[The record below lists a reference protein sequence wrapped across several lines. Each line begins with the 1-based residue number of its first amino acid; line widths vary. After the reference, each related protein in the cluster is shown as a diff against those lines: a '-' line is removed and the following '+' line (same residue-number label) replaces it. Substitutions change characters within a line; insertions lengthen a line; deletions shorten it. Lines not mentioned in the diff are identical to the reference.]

1 MGEAASSKPAAA
13 QEENN
18 KKKKKKESSP
28 QEDDGDDAS
37 KLGFEVIDDE
47 DVEAEGGT
55 VKTAAQKKKEKKAKQ
70 LQKLKEEK
78 EKERKGGKPQA
89 QEEKKSEAVK
99 EATPENEGEGEGE
112 EEKDDKKGKKK
123 KGKKEKEEEEAKKKK
138 KPNKAILAA
147 MAETLAKQKE
157 EEERLRAEEE
167 EKERLEEERVA
178 AAIAAKQREE
188 EKRAAKKEREKQKKD
203 QLKAEGKWLTPAQKA
218 AKARADAALEAMR
231 AQGAEVPVAGEKKLT
246 MKERAKLKKQNKS
259 RHAEQ
264 AAASKETTPEKVVE
278 EMVEVVKVEESK
290 EPEKAAEEEEDVLD
304 NWMDADDSDKEE
316 EAKKNQSE
324 KKEKASPEGEQVG
337 GDEDSEEEES
347 EDEEEE
353 EESES
358 EEESS
363 SEEEEEEDLEETDG
377 KTLAEIKRERA
388 IARIKDRMKKN
399 AEAKSKDNL
408 RSPVVCVLGHVDT
421 GKTKILD
428 KLRRTNVQDGEAGGI
443 TQQIGATNVP
453 IPVIKEQCKMVQ
465 GFADNPLRLP
475 GLLIIDTP
483 GHESFSNLRD
493 RGSSL
498 CDIAILVIDI
508 MHSLEP
514 QTIESL
520 NLLKKKKTP
529 FVVALNK
536 IDRLYEWKPNRHKDV
551 REVLEMQGTNTK
563 LEFQKKKDEVLL
575 GLAEQGLNA
584 ALFWENPDPEEYISL
599 VPTSAHSG
607 DGMGNLMGQL
617 VEISQT
623 RLEERLSFS
632 EELQATV
639 LEVKAIGG
647 FGTTI
652 DVVLV
657 NGRLKFGQTIVLTGT
672 EGPIVTTV
680 KALLTPSKMQDLRV
694 KCGYTEHKELM
705 AAQGVKIAA
714 KELDK
719 AIAGLSMR
727 VANNP
732 DEIEI
737 LKEACER
744 DLASALNAIKLK
756 PLGVFVQASTLGSL
770 EALLEFLKTSKI
782 PYAGV
787 RIGPVV
793 RKDVMRASTML
804 EHEEKYAVILAFDV
818 KVERDAQEMAD
829 RENVKIFQADIIY
842 HLFDRFTE
850 YQAELVKKKK
860 EQFKNIAVFPCKLK
874 ILPEHIFTR
883 RDPIV
888 AGVKVEAGIIKC
900 GTPLCVPSKEFIYI
914 GICTS
919 IQKNEKDVDT
929 ARKGEEVCV
938 KIESPGGEAPKMF
951 GRHFD
956 ETDLLCSKIT
966 RESIDACKDY
976 FRDDLIKSDW
986 ALMVEL
992 KKLFEIL

>member
-1 MGEAASSKPAAA
+1 MMPHQQKTRVGRRKKKKKKKGDDDDEDLDAMLAALRAEYTGDAPPEDEAASSKPAAA
-13 QEENN
+13 QEEN

-28 QEDDGDDAS
+28 QDDDGDDAS

-89 QEEKKSEAVK
+89 QQDEKKPAEAVK
-99 EATPENEGEGEGE
+99 EDTPENEGEGEDD
-112 EEKDDKKGKKK
+112 KDDKKGKKK

-157 EEERLRAEEE
+157 EEERLKAEED
-167 EKERLEEERVA
+167 EKERLEEERVRL
-178 AAIAAKQREE
+178 AIETKRREE
-188 EKRAAKKEREKQKKD
+188 EKRAQKKEREKQKKE

-231 AQGAEVPVAGEKKLT
+231 AQGAEVPVVGEKKLT

-259 RHAEQ
+259 KHVEQ
-264 AAASKETTPEKVVE
+264 AAASKETTPVEAVEEKVE
-278 EMVEVVKVEESK
+278 EVKVEK
-290 EPEKAAEEEEDVLD
+290 EEVKEAEKVADEEEDVLD

-316 EAKKNQSE
+316 EAKKTQSE
-324 KKEKASPEGEQVG
+324 EKEKGATEAKEAGSGEDVE
-337 GDEDSEEEES
+337 DEESEDDDDDEEES
-347 EDEEEE
+347 E
-353 EESES
+353 SS

-363 SEEEEEEDLEETDG
+363 SEEEDDLEEGADG
-377 KTLAEIKRERA
+377 RTLAEIKRERA
-388 IARIKDRMKKN
+388 IARIKDRMKTH
-399 AEAKSKDNL
+399 AEARSKDNL

-428 KLRRTNVQDGEAGGI
+428 KLRRTSVQDGEAGGI

-453 IPVIKEQCKMVQ
+453 IAVIKEQCKMVH
-465 GFADNPLRLP
+465 GFLENPLRLP

-623 RLEERLSFS
+623 RLEERLSYT

-657 NGRLKFGQTIVLTGT
+657 NGRLKFGQTIILTGT
-672 EGPIVTTV
+672 DGPIVTTV
-680 KALLTPSKMQDLRV
+680 KALLTPAKMQDLRV
-694 KCGYTEHKELM
+694 KTGYMEHKELQ

-714 KELDK
+714 KELEK
-719 AIAGLSMR
+719 VIAGLSMR
-727 VANNP
+727 VALHP
-732 DEIEI
+732 DEIDI
-737 LKEACER
+737 LKKACER

-804 EHEEKYAVILAFDV
+804 EHEEKYACILAFDV
-818 KVERDAQEMAD
+818 KVERDAQEMAE
-829 RENVKIFQADIIY
+829 REGVKIFQADIIY

-850 YQAELVKKKK
+850 YQQELVNQKK
-860 EQFKNIAVFPCKLK
+860 EQFRNIAVFPCKLR
-874 ILPEHIFTR
+874 IMPENIFAR

-888 AGVKVEAGIIKC
+888 VGVKVEAGVLRT
-900 GTPLCVPSKEFIYI
+900 GTPICVPSKEFIYL

-919 IQKNEKDVDT
+919 LQKNEQDVPS
-929 ARKGEEVCV
+929 ARKGEEVCI
-938 KIESPGGEAPKMF
+938 KIESPGGDAPKM
-951 GRHFD
+951 
-956 ETDLLCSKIT
+956 S
-966 RESIDACKDY
+966 
-976 FRDDLIKSDW
+976 
-986 ALMVEL
+986 
-992 KKLFEIL
+992 

>member
-1 MGEAASSKPAAA
+1 M
-13 QEENN
+13 
-18 KKKKKKESSP
+18 
-28 QEDDGDDAS
+28 
-37 KLGFEVIDDE
+37 
-47 DVEAEGGT
+47 
-55 VKTAAQKKKEKKAKQ
+55 
-70 LQKLKEEK
+70 
-78 EKERKGGKPQA
+78 
-89 QEEKKSEAVK
+89 
-99 EATPENEGEGEGE
+99 
-112 EEKDDKKGKKK
+112 
-123 KGKKEKEEEEAKKKK
+123 
-138 KPNKAILAA
+138 
-147 MAETLAKQKE
+147 
-157 EEERLRAEEE
+157 
-167 EKERLEEERVA
+167 
-178 AAIAAKQREE
+178 
-188 EKRAAKKEREKQKKD
+188 EREKQKKD

-278 EMVEVVKVEESK
+278 EKVEEVKVEESK

-324 KKEKASPEGEQVG
+324 KKEKASPEGDQVG

-353 EESES
+353 ESES
-358 EEESS
+358 ERS
-363 SEEEEEEDLEETDG
+363 LPAKRRRRNLKETDG

-428 KLRRTNVQDGEAGGI
+428 KLRRTSVQDGEAGGI

-453 IPVIKEQCKMVQ
+453 IAVIKEQCKMVH
-465 GFADNPLRLP
+465 GFLENPLRLP

-498 CDIAILVIDI
+498 CDVAILVIDI

-536 IDRLYEWKPNRHKDV
+536 IDWLYEWKPNRHKDV

-563 LEFQKKKDEVLL
+563 LEFQKKKDEVIL

-584 ALFWENPDPEEYISL
+584 ALFYGNPDPEEYISL

-607 DGMGNLMGQL
+607 DGMGNLMASL
-617 VEISQT
+617 VDMSQT

-657 NGRLKFGQTIVLTGT
+657 NGRLKFGQTIVLAGT
-672 EGPIVTTV
+672 DGPIVTTV
-680 KALLTPSKMQDLRV
+680 KALLTPAKMQDLRV
-694 KCGYTEHKELM
+694 KNQYIEHKEIV

-714 KELDK
+714 RELEK
-719 AIAGLSMR
+719 TIAGLSMR
-727 VANNP
+727 VAHNP
-732 DEIEI
+732 DELDV
-737 LKEACER
+737 LKEAAER

-793 RKDVMRASTML
+793 
-804 EHEEKYAVILAFDV
+804 
-818 KVERDAQEMAD
+818 
-829 RENVKIFQADIIY
+829 
-842 HLFDRFTE
+842 
-850 YQAELVKKKK
+850 
-860 EQFKNIAVFPCKLK
+860 
-874 ILPEHIFTR
+874 
-883 RDPIV
+883 
-888 AGVKVEAGIIKC
+888 
-900 GTPLCVPSKEFIYI
+900 
-914 GICTS
+914 
-919 IQKNEKDVDT
+919 
-929 ARKGEEVCV
+929 
-938 KIESPGGEAPKMF
+938 
-951 GRHFD
+951 
-956 ETDLLCSKIT
+956 
-966 RESIDACKDY
+966 
-976 FRDDLIKSDW
+976 
-986 ALMVEL
+986 
-992 KKLFEIL
+992 

>member
-1 MGEAASSKPAAA
+1 M
-13 QEENN
+13 
-18 KKKKKKESSP
+18 
-28 QEDDGDDAS
+28 
-37 KLGFEVIDDE
+37 
-47 DVEAEGGT
+47 
-55 VKTAAQKKKEKKAKQ
+55 
-70 LQKLKEEK
+70 
-78 EKERKGGKPQA
+78 
-89 QEEKKSEAVK
+89 
-99 EATPENEGEGEGE
+99 
-112 EEKDDKKGKKK
+112 
-123 KGKKEKEEEEAKKKK
+123 
-138 KPNKAILAA
+138 
-147 MAETLAKQKE
+147 
-157 EEERLRAEEE
+157 
-167 EKERLEEERVA
+167 
-178 AAIAAKQREE
+178 
-188 EKRAAKKEREKQKKD
+188 
-203 QLKAEGKWLTPAQKA
+203 
-218 AKARADAALEAMR
+218 
-231 AQGAEVPVAGEKKLT
+231 
-246 MKERAKLKKQNKS
+246 
-259 RHAEQ
+259 
-264 AAASKETTPEKVVE
+264 
-278 EMVEVVKVEESK
+278 
-290 EPEKAAEEEEDVLD
+290 
-304 NWMDADDSDKEE
+304 
-316 EAKKNQSE
+316 
-324 KKEKASPEGEQVG
+324 
-337 GDEDSEEEES
+337 
-347 EDEEEE
+347 
-353 EESES
+353 
-358 EEESS
+358 
-363 SEEEEEEDLEETDG
+363 
-377 KTLAEIKRERA
+377 
-388 IARIKDRMKKN
+388 
-399 AEAKSKDNL
+399 
-408 RSPVVCVLGHVDT
+408 
-421 GKTKILD
+421 TKILD
-428 KLRRTNVQDGEAGGI
+428 KLRKTNVQDGEAGGI

-453 IPVIKEQCKMVQ
+453 IHVIQEQCKMVH
-465 GFADNPLRLP
+465 GFLENPLRLP

-536 IDRLYEWKPNRHKDV
+536 IDRLYEWKPNKHKDV

-714 KELDK
+714 RELEK
-719 AIAGLSMR
+719 VIAGLSLR

-732 DEIEI
+732 DEVEI

-744 DLASALNAIKLK
+744 DLSSALNAIKLK
-756 PLGVFVQASTLGSL
+756 PLGAFVQASTLGSL

-787 RIGPVV
+787 KIGPVV
-793 RKDVMRASTML
+793 KKDVMRASTML
-804 EHEEKYAVILAFDV
+804 EHEQKYAVILAFDV
-818 KVERDAQEMAD
+818 KVEREAQEMAD
-829 RENVKIFQADIIY
+829 REGVKIFQADIIY

-850 YQAELVKKKK
+850 YQAELVRQKK
-860 EQFKNIAVFPCKLK
+860 EQFRSIAVFPCKLR

-883 RDPIV
+883 RDPITV
-888 AGVKVEAGIIKC
+888 GVKVEAGVC
-900 GTPLCVPSKEFIYI
+900 RTGTPICVPTKEFIFL
-914 GICTS
+914 GILTG
-919 IQKNEKDVDT
+919 IQHNQKEIDSAK
-929 ARKGEEVCV
+929 KGEEVCI
-938 KIESPGGEAPKMF
+938 KIEAPGGDAPKMF

-956 ETDLLCSKIT
+956 EKDLLMSRIS

-976 FRDDLIKSDW
+976 FRDELQKSDW

-992 KKLFEIL
+992 KKIFEIL

>member
-1 MGEAASSKPAAA
+1 M
-13 QEENN
+13 
-18 KKKKKKESSP
+18 
-28 QEDDGDDAS
+28 
-37 KLGFEVIDDE
+37 
-47 DVEAEGGT
+47 
-55 VKTAAQKKKEKKAKQ
+55 
-70 LQKLKEEK
+70 
-78 EKERKGGKPQA
+78 
-89 QEEKKSEAVK
+89 
-99 EATPENEGEGEGE
+99 
-112 EEKDDKKGKKK
+112 
-123 KGKKEKEEEEAKKKK
+123 
-138 KPNKAILAA
+138 
-147 MAETLAKQKE
+147 
-157 EEERLRAEEE
+157 
-167 EKERLEEERVA
+167 VA

-278 EMVEVVKVEESK
+278 EKVEEVKVEELK

-316 EAKKNQSE
+316 DAKKNQSE

-347 EDEEEE
+347 ED
-353 EESES
+353 
-358 EEESS
+358 
-363 SEEEEEEDLEETDG
+363 EEEEEEDLEETDG

-428 KLRRTNVQDGEAGGI
+428 KLRRTSVQDGEAGGI

-453 IPVIKEQCKMVQ
+453 IAVIKEQCKMVH
-465 GFADNPLRLP
+465 GFLENPLRLP

-599 VPTSAHSG
+599 VPPSAHSG

-732 DEIEI
+732 DEVEI

-804 EHEEKYAVILAFDV
+804 EHEEKYACILAFDV

-829 RENVKIFQADIIY
+829 REGVKIFQADIIY

-850 YQAELVKKKK
+850 YQADIVKKKK
-860 EQFKNIAVFPCKLK
+860 EQFKNIAVFPTKLK
-874 ILPEHIFTR
+874 IMPDHIYTR

-900 GTPLCVPSKEFIYI
+900 GTPLCVPSKEFIYL

-919 IQKNEKDVDT
+919 LQKNEQDVPS
-929 ARKGEEVCV
+929 ARKG
-938 KIESPGGEAPKMF
+938 A
-951 GRHFD
+951 
-956 ETDLLCSKIT
+956 
-966 RESIDACKDY
+966 
-976 FRDDLIKSDW
+976 
-986 ALMVEL
+986 
-992 KKLFEIL
+992 